1 MNSQNKLT
9 LTVKETAQMLGLS
22 RNSVYQ
28 GIATGE
34 IPHIKVGKRI
44 LIPRLALERILA
56 EAGSK
61 AAAVDVPKSTP
72 NTST

>member
-28 GIATGE
+28 GIAIGE

-61 AAAVDVPKSTP
+61 ARAGQS
-72 NTST
+72 